1 MPDFRVYSTP
11 SARPETGRQVTTEVW
26 LFPAQDERPNPQQIR
41 MEIPMPDKDLD
52 EKVERMLN
60 AALGGL
66 TPHEA
71 LVKASLDEAANVDE
85 RAAAKEKNRERA
97 LRLLAELDKAQGK
110 SES

>member
-1 MPDFRVYSTP
+1 MP
-11 SARPETGRQVTTEVW
+11 E
-26 LFPAQDERPNPQQIR
+26 
-41 MEIPMPDKDLD
+41 KDLD

-71 LVKASLDEAANVDE
+71 LIKASLDEAAKVDE

-97 LRLLAELDKAQGK
+97 LRLLAEIDKAQGNSK
-110 SES
+110 P

>member
-1 MPDFRVYSTP
+1 LVAHAPKLQP
-11 SARPETGRQVTTEVW
+11 
-26 LFPAQDERPNPQQIR
+26 IC
-41 MEIPMPDKDLD
+41 MEIPMSEKDLD

-71 LVKASLDEAANVDE
+71 LIKASQDEAANVAE

-97 LRLLAELDKAQGK
+97 LRLLAEIEKVQGK
-110 SES
+110 SDK

>member
-11 SARPETGRQVTTEVW
+11 SARPETGRQVTTGVW

>member
-1 MPDFRVYSTP
+1 
-11 SARPETGRQVTTEVW
+11 
-26 LFPAQDERPNPQQIR
+26 

-52 EKVERMLN
+52 EKVERMLS
-60 AALGGL
+60 AAMGGL

-71 LVKASLDEAANVDE
+71 LVKASLDEAAKVAE

-110 SES
+110 SKS

>member
-1 MPDFRVYSTP
+1 
-11 SARPETGRQVTTEVW
+11 
-26 LFPAQDERPNPQQIR
+26 
-41 MEIPMPDKDLD
+41 MEIPMSEKDID

-71 LVKASLDEAANVDE
+71 LVKASLDEAANVAE
-85 RAAAKEKNRERA
+85 RAAAREKNRERA
-97 LRLLAELDKAQGK
+97 LRLLAEIEKAQGK

>member
-11 SARPETGRQVTTEVW
+11 SAGPEAGRQVRTGVW
-26 LFPAQDERPNPQQIR
+26 RFSDRAKRPNPQQIE
-41 MEIPMPDKDLD
+41 MEVPMPEKDLD
-52 EKVERMLN
+52 AKVERMLN

-71 LVKASLDEAANVDE
+71 LLKASLDEAANVAE

-97 LRLLAELDKAQGK
+97 LRLLAEIEKAQGK
-110 SES
+110 SCA